1 MDSKIKAIFIGII
14 LYCLIIPTFAY
25 AYIDPGTGS
34 YVVQVV
40 IGILLGVILSIRILW
55 IHIISFI
62 KKLLKIRD
70 NKGNKIDGNI
80 KKQ

>member
-1 MDSKIKAIFIGII
+1 MDPKIKIIFIGII
-14 LYCLIIPTFAY
+14 LYYLVIPTFAH

-34 YVVQVV
+34 YIVQVV
-40 IGILLGVILSIRILW
+40 IGILLGAILSIRILW
-55 IHIISFI
+55 THIISFI

-70 NKGNKIDGNI
+70 NQGNRIDGNI

>member
-1 MDSKIKAIFIGII
+1 MDSKIKIIFIGII
-14 LYCLIIPTFAY
+14 LYYLIMPTSAR

-34 YVVQVV
+34 YIVQVV
-40 IGILLGVILSIRILW
+40 IGVLLGVILSIRIFW

-62 KKLLKIRD
+62 KKLSKIRD
-70 NKGNKIDGNI
+70 NKSNKIDGDI